1 MGLSK
6 GLHAHRGA
14 LPLRSATS
22 SIQPWE
28 KLTHQRIRQS
38 CNPLRKRIRSVAAR
52 SEVDAYFAETDS
64 SFFEDVSQIYFI
76 ANTGLLPLNKTETD
90 SFVKRYVNE
99 LNIENRI
106 RLIREMHLQ
115 MLKEMTVIP
124 LVIKPYFA
132 VTNKNWQ
139 MTLPTLQAGT
149 PIWGITKSN

>member
-52 SEVDAYFAETDS
+52 SEVAGSGAEEQERLPPTPPEAQRTSQAYQDRH
-64 SFFEDVSQIYFI
+64 
-76 ANTGLLPLNKTETD
+76 P
-90 SFVKRYVNE
+90 
-99 LNIENRI
+99 
-106 RLIREMHLQ
+106 
-115 MLKEMTVIP
+115 
-124 LVIKPYFA
+124 
-132 VTNKNWQ
+132 
-139 MTLPTLQAGT
+139 
-149 PIWGITKSN
+149 